1 MVIMRKIQSS
11 QVLFLVL
18 AIVILGSC
26 SSTNTLTLSVTEPAP
41 VYLPSSIKTI
51 GIINRSLPSDKNR
64 ETDQLQKIL
73 TFEGKDLDK
82 DAAQQSMIG
91 LQDELINYMMF
102 SEVKII
108 DSIDAMSPG
117 LGIFPSSLSWDAIEW
132 LCGEYNVDAI
142 FELSSFDTDAKIDYQ
157 AVQVQVAG
165 PLGVKIPA
173 IEHRATITTF
183 IKTGWRI
190 YDPANRAIRDEY
202 TVNKQVTSRG
212 TGINPMR
219 AVDAIIGRK
228 ESVLQMSRSIGQ
240 NYASRILPYK
250 IRVTRDY
257 YVRGTNNFEIA
268 KRKAQT
274 GDWDGAAFLWEKEVP
289 NPDGKV
295 AGRACYNM
303 AIINEI
309 NGNLSTA
316 IDWASKSYT
325 DYNDKEALH
334 YVNILKDRIV
344 QNDQLV
350 QQQQ

>member
-1 MVIMRKIQSS
+1 MKKNQSA

-18 AIVILGSC
+18 AIVMLGSC

-41 VYLPSSIKTI
+41 VYLPSNIKAV
-51 GIINRSLPSDKNR
+51 GIINRSLPSDKNKDL
-64 ETDQLQKIL
+64 DQIQQIL
-73 TFEGKDLDK
+73 TIEGKDLDK
-82 DAAQQSMIG
+82 DGTHQSVIG
-91 LQDELINYMMF
+91 LQDELVNYMMF

-108 DSIDAMSPG
+108 NNIEAMSPG
-117 LGIFPSSLSWDAIEW
+117 LGIFPSALSWDAIERI
-132 LCGEYNVDAI
+132 CTENNVDAI
-142 FELSSFDTDAKIDYQ
+142 FELSSFDTDSKIDYK
-157 AVQVQVAG
+157 AVQVQVAA

-212 TGINPMR
+212 AGINPMR
-219 AVDAIIGRK
+219 AVEAVMGRK
-228 ESVLQMSRSIGQ
+228 ESVLKESNSIGHS
-240 NYASRILPYK
+240 YASRILPYK

-257 YVRGTNNFEIA
+257 YVKGTNNFEIA

-274 GDWDGAAFLWEKEVP
+274 GDWDGAAVLWEKEVP

-325 DYNDKEALH
+325 DYNDREALH
-334 YVNILKDRIV
+334 YVNILKDRIAE
-344 QNDQLV
+344 NEQLV